1 MRFFSGVTQERSRR
15 RRERIL
21 DAAFHVFSRLGY
33 GRAAVD
39 EIAREAETSK
49 GGLYFHFPTKESLFL
64 ELLRTTADR
73 LVAKV
78 ERETARES
86 DPIARADVAL
96 WTVLATFAGHRTTA
110 RLLLVDAAGAGPVF
124 QAELGRLH
132 ERFVGLI
139 AGHLDGAIEDGI
151 IAPLDT
157 ATVAEAW
164 FGALHEIVVR
174 WLMADR
180 PEALERAYPTLR
192 AVLLRGVGIDE
203 SRIAA
208 LPER

>member
-1 MRFFSGVTQERSRR
+1 VTQERSRR

-21 DAAFHVFSRLGY
+21 DASFHVFSRLGY
-33 GRAAVD
+33 RGAAVD
-39 EIAREAETSK
+39 AIAREADTSK
-49 GGLYFHFPTKESLFL
+49 GGVYFHFPTKEALFL
-64 ELLRTTADR
+64 EILRTTADR

-96 WTVLATFAGHRTTA
+96 WTVLSTFAGHRTTA
-110 RLLLVDAAGAGPVF
+110 RLLLVDAIGAGPVF
-124 QAELGRLH
+124 QAELERLH
-132 ERFVGLI
+132 VRFAGLI
-139 AGHLDGAIEDGI
+139 AEHLGRAIEDGI

-157 ATVAEAW
+157 AIVAEAW

-203 SRIAA
+203 ARIAA

>member
-1 MRFFSGVTQERSRR
+1 VTQERSRR

-21 DAAFHVFSRLGY
+21 DAAFHVFSGLGY
-33 GRAAVD
+33 RGAAVD
-39 EIAREAETSK
+39 EIAREADTSK
-49 GGLYFHFPTKESLFL
+49 GGVYFHFPTKESLFL

-78 ERETARES
+78 EREAARES

-96 WTVLATFAGHRTTA
+96 WTILSTFAGHRTTA
-110 RLLLVDAAGAGPVF
+110 HLLLVDAIGAGPVF
-124 QAELGRLH
+124 QAELERLH
-132 ERFVGLI
+132 ERFAGLI
-139 AGHLDGAIEDGI
+139 AEHLERAIEDGI